1 MFHRRKEYL
10 SWTQFKLP
18 DCATAQQHQQ
28 QHSRSIIYTVFRGAS
43 KVYFYWQIC
52 CFSRCWVYTKKN
64 KMSYRHTY
72 LHVTVFIKP
81 RKACFR
87 TKNIDYHKICLVR
100 NLSKSNGSKSGSSFS
115 CNDNAYNNN
124 DVHKLL
130 LRTCIMKFQF
140 LWILCVRTPCVLS
153 HMYTTAVINDS
164 YYLV

>member
-1 MFHRRKEYL
+1 MNPIQVTWLCNSTTATGNNIQGQLFI
-10 SWTQFKLP
+10 QFSEEQVK
-18 DCATAQQHQQ
+18 
-28 QHSRSIIYTVFRGAS
+28 SIFIDKSAAS
-43 KVYFYWQIC
+43 CVVEFIL
-52 CFSRCWVYTKKN
+52 KN

-72 LHVTVFIKP
+72 LHITVFIKP

-124 DVHKLL
+124 NVHKLL

-140 LWILCVRTPCVLS
+140 LWILRVRAPCALS
-153 HMYTTAVINDS
+153 HMYTTAVINDG